1 MGIKGRDDAPMTK
14 RKPAKVAK
22 LAAPAVN
29 DRDGQEGGLKEI
41 GGSQSDDWNCLLANQ
56 AVQALCVRNSDET
69 RDRQMS
75 ATVAALAGIAP
86 RDELEGMMA
95 AQLIAAH
102 TAVMECYRRAMLA
115 DQTLEGRREYLNQAS
130 KLSRTYT
137 TLLDAL
143 SRYRGKGQQK
153 VTIED
158 VHVHSGGRAVVGMVE
173 TGGGGRPEGGGRER
187 LDE

>member
-1 MGIKGRDDAPMTK
+1 MTK
-14 RKPAKVAK
+14 RKHAKVAR

-29 DRDGQEGGLKEI
+29 DRDDREGALKDI
-41 GGSQSDDWNCLLANQ
+41 GGSQSDDWNSLLATQ
-56 AVQALCVRNSDET
+56 AVQALCIRNSEAKA
-69 RDRQMS
+69 RDRQVS
-75 ATVAALAGIAP
+75 ATLTALAGIAP

-102 TAVMECYRRAMLA
+102 AAVMECYRRAMLA